1 VLLVYLDESYRRG
14 RHYWLAA
21 CAVHDQEV
29 AALCAGIQ
37 MAAARIPAGFGIPYD
52 VELHAQHLFHGEKEF
67 VPLKQAVRVR
77 IQTYRRGLESLCS
90 AGPGLLFVGVE
101 WNEELPTHQRL
112 SSHRLSALRH
122 LIPAIESYCDARDE
136 RCLVVAD
143 EEETTTDEVVAVV
156 REHQRSRAEEG
167 TLSHMLD
174 TPLFTQSHHSYGVQA
189 CDLAAFLRTRRAL
202 ARPDE
207 DARAKRTLAG
217 LWSMVEP
224 HVVEDACYS
233 APSATDVLLATGA
246 ATNVR

>member
-1 VLLVYLDESYRRG
+1 
-14 RHYWLAA
+14 
-21 CAVHDQEV
+21 
-29 AALCAGIQ
+29 
-37 MAAARIPAGFGIPYD
+37 
-52 VELHAQHLFHGEKEF
+52 

-101 WNEELPTHQRL
+101 WNDELPTHQRL

-122 LIPAIESYCDARDE
+122 LILAIESYCDARDE

-156 REHQRSRAEEG
+156 REHQRSCADEG
-167 TLSHMLD
+167 TLSRILD

-207 DARAKRTLAG
+207 DARPRGLSPDCGQWLSRTSWKTRAIARHQRQTSCLRLALRSTYDKRLQ
-217 LWSMVEP
+217 MHEEP
-224 HVVEDACYS
+224 HRAARRLGE
-233 APSATDVLLATGA
+233 TRLAT
-246 ATNVR
+246 RSL